1 MIKYLSNR
9 YYWSKHETLPRR
21 WFNSIVQHRDTSN
34 KVVFQTNTV
43 EWFWLTGKHNVYTKR
58 RVVVSERG
66 IWRVKHSSSM
76 IKRDIKY
83 ITTYASIISTSYQH
97 HKFFRC
103 LHYLICSCLE
113 MRRLKEIIHFK
124 SLPYP
129 SIPTLIS
136 LLFSGYRWSLSS
148 IQKEK
153 KILPIYNVFC

>member
-1 MIKYLSNR
+1 
-9 YYWSKHETLPRR
+9 
-21 WFNSIVQHRDTSN
+21 
-34 KVVFQTNTV
+34 
-43 EWFWLTGKHNVYTKR
+43 
-58 RVVVSERG
+58 
-66 IWRVKHSSSM
+66 M

-148 IQKEK
+148 IQTQYAHDVVLTSIRRRFNVMDVVWTSKRRLVLTGKRKEDISYLQC
-153 KILPIYNVFC
+153 ILLNVFPAGSGTLFHKNMFGYPHLWTKYIMHHDFSAQV